1 MGRVDYY
8 HDPNAPRANSLV
20 PGASA
25 IVVNDEG
32 KILLHRRSDN
42 ARWALPGG
50 VMDIGESIAQ
60 TVTRE
65 VREETG
71 LEVEPEYIVG
81 VYSDPGHVFAYDD
94 GEVRQQFSVCF
105 ACRIVGGQVRPA
117 RSPPRSRSS
126 PQERST
132 PWTCTSQSA
141 SGLGTTLS
149 AALRRS
155 SPDRGCHLRCRSR
168 SSVRS
173 MAPSRNGVACR
184 SASTISPSP

>member
-8 HDPNAPRANSLV
+8 HDPKAPRANSLV
-20 PGASA
+20 PGASG
-25 IVVNDEG
+25 IVVNHEG
-32 KILLHRRSDN
+32 RILLHRRSDN

-71 LEVEPEYIVG
+71 LEIEPEYIVG

-105 ACRIVGGQVRPA
+105 ACRIIGGQVRTSKESSEVAFFAPA
-117 RSPPRSRSS
+117 EIDPLDMHESIRLRIRHYLEHR
-126 PQERST
+126 PQ
-132 PWTCTSQSA
+132 A
-141 SGLGTTLS
+141 VI
-149 AALRRS
+149 A
-155 SPDRGCHLRCRSR
+155 
-168 SSVRS
+168 
-173 MAPSRNGVACR
+173 
-184 SASTISPSP
+184 

>member
-32 KILLHRRSDN
+32 EILLHRRSDN

-60 TVTRE
+60 TATRE
-65 VREETG
+65 VQEETG

-94 GEVRQQFSVCF
+94 GEVRQQFSVCL
-105 ACRIVGGQVRPA
+105 ACRIVGGQVRTSKESSEVAFFAPA
-117 RSPPRSRSS
+117 EIDTLDMHESIRLRIRHYLERR
-126 PQERST
+126 PQ
-132 PWTCTSQSA
+132 A
-141 SGLGTTLS
+141 VI
-149 AALRRS
+149 A
-155 SPDRGCHLRCRSR
+155 
-168 SSVRS
+168 
-173 MAPSRNGVACR
+173 
-184 SASTISPSP
+184 